1 MSTAFVSTVENKIRS
16 TFGETMKLPLMG
28 PDNMPTPHYGI
39 CRTDIEGREAWFPR
53 TMKKGYQEHTLED
66 VVEIC
71 RIAAAGFD
79 LPDDKVKVDCCW
91 GRNGHRV
98 SIAPSSDH
106 RRALAN
112 SPEDTLWP
120 RFILRADFGF
130 KFVASAGMYRDACAN
145 LQMIRRVE
153 GTTISLRH
161 SSGFRDHFD
170 DTVED
175 FRSLA
180 AKYDNIVEAANALNE
195 RRVQTADFIAELFP
209 EPAEDSSNAKK
220 GRHRAKIEKMVLR
233 LHREQSNIHG
243 RVDMSNGKH
252 WATSWQ
258 LANMVTGYVQH
269 DMTRTG
275 KKTDDE
281 RAFMAIEDGLCDR
294 AWDLAYQMSA

>member
-1 MSTAFVSTVENKIRS
+1 M
-16 TFGETMKLPLMG
+16 
-28 PDNMPTPHYGI
+28 
-39 CRTDIEGREAWFPR
+39 
-53 TMKKGYQEHTLED
+53 
-66 VVEIC
+66 
-71 RIAAAGFD
+71 
-79 LPDDKVKVDCCW
+79 
-91 GRNGHRV
+91 
-98 SIAPSSDH
+98 
-106 RRALAN
+106 
-112 SPEDTLWP
+112 
-120 RFILRADFGF
+120 
-130 KFVASAGMYRDACAN
+130 
-145 LQMIRRVE
+145 
-153 GTTISLRH
+153 
-161 SSGFRDHFD
+161 
-170 DTVED
+170 
-175 FRSLA
+175 
-180 AKYDNIVEAANALNE
+180 EAANALNE